1 MRECSQRAVVKVEYV
16 NDPEAAAYNNTNLK
30 LLDFDARPDQEYKP
44 NQVSGESSG
53 TKGKG
58 TSNNKKGSNSS
69 KNLSSINRSALSK
82 SPEKETKGTKNKKE
96 KKQFFDMMMQMQ
108 DAMQLQQKQLQLAI
122 ENMEGK
128 DGAVDHTK
136 MPNLGFVSHHSQNSA
151 NQVHQESVPPA
162 TQSTSRHNNT
172 TGTGL
177 VMT

>member
-1 MRECSQRAVVKVEYV
+1 MCIVCEGCGLRIYKQDQIRHESIECRNPLAKCHFCSNIFSLSEMSAHMRECSQRAVVKVEYV

-82 SPEKETKGTKNKKE
+82 SPEKETKGNKTKKE

-108 DAMQLQQKQLQLAI
+108 DAMQL
-122 ENMEGK
+122 
-128 DGAVDHTK
+128 
-136 MPNLGFVSHHSQNSA
+136 
-151 NQVHQESVPPA
+151 
-162 TQSTSRHNNT
+162 
-172 TGTGL
+172 
-177 VMT
+177 